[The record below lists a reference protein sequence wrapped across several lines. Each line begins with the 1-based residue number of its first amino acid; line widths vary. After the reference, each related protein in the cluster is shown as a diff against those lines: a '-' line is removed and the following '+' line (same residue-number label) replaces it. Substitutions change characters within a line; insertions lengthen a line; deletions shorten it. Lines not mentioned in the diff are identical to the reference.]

1 MSGTKPTA
9 APPTARL
16 SRACVMIIV
25 VASVERFAYKGV
37 ASNLV
42 TYLTE
47 VVEMST
53 SAAAK
58 SVSAWSGVTSM
69 LPLLT
74 AVLADSYWDRYS
86 TITASSLLYV
96 VVSYSDNL
104 SLVLI
109 FIMEMVY
116 VSRLYEQAHSQ
127 SVSISS
133 SFSSHSLFSS
143 GLEILDW
150 NF

>member
-1 MSGTKPTA
+1 M
-9 APPTARL
+9 
-16 SRACVMIIV
+16 
-25 VASVERFAYKGV
+25 ASVERFAYKGV

>member
-1 MSGTKPTA
+1 
-9 APPTARL
+9 
-16 SRACVMIIV
+16 V